1 MKKWLAILLVCVTL
15 LAAATCATAET
26 GATEELPVKWDLDS
40 IYASVEEWQ
49 ADYDEVMGMLDRY
62 EEFRGTLNNAQ
73 SIYDFLQFAYYT
85 ELTEKQMKL
94 EMYAELGNAL
104 NSTDPVFTEL
114 NAKLDAMDVKES
126 QLGAFAT
133 PEIYALPLE
142 EREKIFADPLFE
154 GYEYSVRAFT
164 DPDKQPLGEEAQ
176 MALATV
182 SMGQGYAYDIFSN
195 LEYVEIDGAVC
206 RGTLDQSIHDEEQ
219 RSSQVG
225 RTLLGGAVAFPVV
238 VARLVR
244 AGVNAGEG
252 GQRLP
257 VREPCGVADLG
268 HKLRTQGRTDA
279 IHGHDDGVF
288 RKGGGDLIHLDT
300 KGFHHL

>member
-49 ADYDEVMGMLDRY
+49 ADYDEVMKMLDRY
-62 EEFRGTLNNAQ
+62 EEFRGKLNNAQ
-73 SIYDFLQFAYYT
+73 SIYDYLQFVYYT

-94 EMYAELGNAL
+94 DLYAHLGSAL

-154 GYEYSVRAFT
+154 GYEYSVRDFI

-176 MALATV
+176 EVLK
-182 SMGQGYAYDIFSN
+182 S
-195 LEYVEIDGAVC
+195 
-206 RGTLDQSIHDEEQ
+206 
-219 RSSQVG
+219 
-225 RTLLGGAVAFPVV
+225 RTLYS
-238 VARLVR
+238 
-244 AGVNAGEG
+244 
-252 GQRLP
+252 
-257 VREPCGVADLG
+257 
-268 HKLRTQGRTDA
+268 
-279 IHGHDDGVF
+279 
-288 RKGGGDLIHLDT
+288 
-300 KGFHHL
+300 